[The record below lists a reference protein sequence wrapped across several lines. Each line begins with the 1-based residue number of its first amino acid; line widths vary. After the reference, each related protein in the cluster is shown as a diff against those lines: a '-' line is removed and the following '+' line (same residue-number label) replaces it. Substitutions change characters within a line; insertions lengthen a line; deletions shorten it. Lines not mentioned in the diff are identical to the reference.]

1 MCIYLIIL
9 GNTWLYCISHT
20 YALYHNIIYIY
31 TYIISTIILWVKCY
45 TILVSY
51 CMMLS
56 IYIYSILWIVYYIV
70 YMPMHG
76 ILLRCISIIPI
87 MIMMILCHR
96 MTYLIYNGTLLY
108 NMSISYIKVLQRIDT
123 GNCQCKIIQVQRD
136 GHWPGQRRIQMW
148 CAVHQVPG
156 HVWVCLCEFC
166 GWASSTARTSSLW
179 RLTRFVVVFQ
189 CTEMVELAV
198 QAQHIMLQV
207 DSWDCSNDIIIII
220 IRINNFLTYSWCRPD
235 HALWDLNGC
244 RWYALWA

>member
-1 MCIYLIIL
+1 MCIYLIIF

-31 TYIISTIILWVKCY
+31 TYIISTIILWVNCY

-56 IYIYSILWIVYYIV
+56 IYIYFWIVCYIV

-76 ILLRCISIIPI
+76 IVLRCISFIPI

-108 NMSISYIKVLQRIDT
+108 NMSICYIKVLQLMNT
-123 GNCQCKIIQVQRD
+123 GKQCKIVQVERD

-156 HVWVCLCEFC
+156 HVWLCLCEFC

-179 RLTRFVVVFQ
+179 RLTRLLCFNV
-189 CTEMVELAV
+189 LK
-198 QAQHIMLQV
+198 
-207 DSWDCSNDIIIII
+207 W
-220 IRINNFLTYSWCRPD
+220 
-235 HALWDLNGC
+235 
-244 RWYALWA
+244 

>member
-1 MCIYLIIL
+1 MCIYLIIF

-20 YALYHNIIYIY
+20 HCITISYIYIF
-31 TYIISTIILWVKCY
+31 TYIISTIILWVNCH

-51 CMMLS
+51 CMML
-56 IYIYSILWIVYYIV
+56 YIYTCFWIVYYIV

-76 ILLRCISIIPI
+76 IVLRCISIIPI

-108 NMSISYIKVLQRIDT
+108 NMSICYIKVLQRINT
-123 GNCQCKIIQVQRD
+123 GKLCKIIQVQRD

-179 RLTRFVVVFQ
+179 RLTRFVVFQ

-198 QAQHIMLQV
+198 
-207 DSWDCSNDIIIII
+207 
-220 IRINNFLTYSWCRPD
+220 
-235 HALWDLNGC
+235 
-244 RWYALWA
+244 